1 MDIRHKVG
9 ILYFLFILYFI
20 INIGYKKFVKK
31 EISTLSTKV
40 DTGNEKTNI
49 LLQKSVDTSFS
60 IIDFIKKSFVSLLGI
75 ITFYFLLQY
84 LQTNDTFNYDTSI
97 SSLKNILLGLLSIGI
112 IILQL
117 NIEYPYESDIIKFL
131 LYIPSF
137 IMISY
142 IISLNTKKDKH
153 NSRIIF
159 GYILIFFYIC
169 MYVFTNIIDLESNN
183 FIVQIFS
190 VIYIV
195 ISISIVRER
204 FTEKESY
211 SSLKY
216 ILGSIIVFLFMVT
229 QFIIKRIYLC
239 DDNNKE
245 TTRYDLP
252 RTMYILFIIM
262 FGLSMLVQ
270 STIFCALRAKPETL
284 QNNKLLYWI
293 IKYRVIALYAL
304 FILIGVFSSGLAAIQ
319 CKGGLS
325 ENPPWTNNY
334 LRFLRYSSWFHVLL
348 GNFKSS
354 SIFLLLLYGT
364 LPSCI
369 KKECKKDKD
378 GKEIQEKQCDTEEN
392 KYVYKKTNVLL
403 IVNMIVGIVYFI
415 KYIIHKVQK

>member
-1 MDIRHKVG
+1 MDITHKVG
-9 ILYFLFILYFI
+9 ILYGLFILYFI

-40 DTGNEKTNI
+40 DTSNEKTNI

-84 LQTNDTFNYDTSI
+84 LQTNDKFNY
-97 SSLKNILLGLLSIGI
+97 KNISLTRTILYGLLSLGI

-117 NIEYPYESDIIKFL
+117 NIEYPYDSDTIKFL

-142 IISLNTKKDKH
+142 IISLYTKKDK
-153 NSRIIF
+153 NTSRIIF

-183 FIVQIFS
+183 FIVQIFY

-239 DDNNKE
+239 DDNNKK

-252 RTMYILFIIM
+252 RIMYILFTIM

-270 STIFCALRAKPETL
+270 STIFCALRARPETVA
-284 QNNKLLYWI
+284 NHPILYKI
-293 IKYRVIALYAL
+293 IKYRVTALYVL